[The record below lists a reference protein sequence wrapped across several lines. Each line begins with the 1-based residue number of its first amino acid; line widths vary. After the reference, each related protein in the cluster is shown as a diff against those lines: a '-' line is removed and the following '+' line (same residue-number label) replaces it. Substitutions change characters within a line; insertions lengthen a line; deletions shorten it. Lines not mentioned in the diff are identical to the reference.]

1 MSGQIIF
8 FEKSAAD
15 FTNPNI
21 SATASQG
28 ADYALYALNRNNASA
43 WITTGSVDAD
53 NTTWEVDF
61 VDPRDITEIII
72 ADHNFK
78 SFKAEYW
85 DGSAYQAFPTAID
98 LTLNTATTNR
108 FSFAVTSAY
117 KVKLTVRGTQ
127 VANSDKRMFD
137 FIATNIIG
145 QLEAWPVIANPQISK
160 NRQKTTM
167 LSGRLSVAENVGSF
181 SCTLK
186 VSNWRSSAD
195 LTVVE
200 ALYDS
205 SNGFLV
211 WLCGGNES
219 QFSSVRQGYRLK
231 DIYLMKCTNEYEPEW
246 VQGLYKTGM
255 ALQLNLSEVVS

>member
-15 FTNPNI
+15 FSNPNI
-21 SATASQG
+21 AATASQG
-28 ADYALYALNRNNASA
+28 SDYALYALNRNDASA

-61 VDPRDITEIII
+61 VDPRDVSEIII

-78 SFKAEYW
+78 SFKVEYW

-98 LTLNTATTNR
+98 LTTNTANTNW
-108 FSFAVTSAY
+108 FSFASTSAS
-117 KVKLTVRGTQ
+117 KIRVTVRGTQ
-127 VANSDKRMFD
+127 VADSDKRMFN
-137 FIATNIIG
+137 FIATNLIG
-145 QLEAWPVIANPQISK
+145 QLEGWPVISRPQISK
-160 NRQKTTM
+160 NKQKTVM
-167 LSGRLSVAENVGSF
+167 LSGRLSVAENVGAF
-181 SCTLK
+181 SCVLK
-186 VSNWRSSAD
+186 VANWKSPAD

-200 ALYDS
+200 TLFDS
-205 SNGFLV
+205 PNGFLV
-211 WLCGGNES
+211 WLCGGDET

-231 DIYLMKCTNEYEPEW
+231 DIPLMKCTNEYEPEW

-255 ALQLNLSEVVS
+255 SIELNLSEVVS